1 MGTIATRWTSLC
13 CGEIVILILVIES
26 LFDYSGPMIETSTDQ
41 PAAPALQAAVDSLD
55 VAVEH
60 LIKLVDDGALGDLG
74 AFGLVDTL
82 QSLEK
87 VRNKLPVVDR
97 AIIQY
102 GTEQGVPAVLSER
115 TMTRVLTNGIK
126 ISIGEAS
133 RRVRAAEHLADR
145 TSMTGEPLTPIRP
158 HLATA
163 QRDGLVTPE
172 QVTLIDTALRKVKHC
187 DPAAVEAGEL
197 LLVQQATQLGYQ
209 DLDRVAAKLIEAIDP
224 DGILPA
230 DEAEHRL
237 RRFFHLTHRKDG
249 SWAGDFRLTP
259 DVGQKL
265 AALLGPLTKPQT
277 TRFDTESDP
286 DTNEPA
292 SKHVVAD
299 ERTQGQRQHDALAA
313 ILDAV
318 LRTDDLPAA
327 GGTPTTLLLTMSW
340 EDFLSEH
347 GIGTYTDGSP
357 VSARTARL
365 LADQA
370 DIAICFKNA
379 RGAVLD
385 LWRTRRIASPAQ
397 TLALIARDAGCSF
410 PGCNVAPQWCE
421 RHHVIAW
428 YDGGNTNL
436 QNLTLVCSYHHHQFA
451 QRGWQCKIN
460 TDGLPV
466 WIPPKWIDRH
476 QRPIL
481 NARITITN
489 WDPQDPLNFDQ
500 PPVGDPPGEVS
511 PPD

>member
-1 MGTIATRWTSLC
+1 ML
-13 CGEIVILILVIES
+13 ES
-26 LFDYSGPMIETSTDQ
+26 STDQ

-60 LIKLVDDGALGDLG
+60 LIKLVDDGALADLG

-82 QSLEK
+82 QSLER

-97 AIIQY
+97 AMIQH
-102 GTEQGVPAVLSER
+102 GTDQGVPAVLSER
-115 TMTRVLTNGIK
+115 TMTKVLMQSLHL
-126 ISIGEAS
+126 SIGNAS

-145 TSMTGEPLTPIRP
+145 TTMTGEPLTPIRT
-158 HLATA
+158 HLSAA
-163 QRDGLVTPE
+163 QRDGLITPE

-187 DPAAVEAGEL
+187 DPAAVEAGER
-197 LLVQQATQLGYQ
+197 LLVQHATQLGYQ

-237 RRFFHLTHRKDG
+237 RRFFHLKHRTDG
-249 SWAGDFRLTP
+249 SWTGDFRLTP
-259 DVGQKL
+259 DTGQKL

-277 TRFDTESDP
+277 TRFQTEGDENTP
-286 DTNEPA
+286 GT
-292 SKHVVAD
+292 KHVIAD

-313 ILDAV
+313 VLDAA
-318 LRTDDLPAA
+318 LRTPDLPAA

-340 EDFLSEH
+340 EDFCSEH
-347 GIGTYTDGSP
+347 GIGHYADGSP
-357 VSARTARL
+357 VSARTARQ

-379 RGAVLD
+379 HGAVLD
-385 LWRTRRIASPAQ
+385 LWRTRRIATTAQ

-410 PGCNVAPQWCE
+410 PGCTTAPQWCE

-428 YDGGNTNL
+428 YDGGDTNIA
-436 QNLTLVCSYHHHQFA
+436 NLTLVCSYHHHQFA
-451 QRGWQCKIN
+451 QRGWQCRIN

-466 WIPPKWIDRH
+466 WIPPTWIDRH

-481 NARITITN
+481 NARITINN
-489 WDPQDPLNFDQ
+489 WDPQDPLDFDQ
-500 PPVGDPPGEVS
+500 PLVGDPPDPVQ

>member
-1 MGTIATRWTSLC
+1 
-13 CGEIVILILVIES
+13 
-26 LFDYSGPMIETSTDQ
+26 MIETTTDQ

-82 QSLEK
+82 QSLER

-97 AIIQY
+97 AMIQY
-102 GTEQGVPAVLSER
+102 GTEQGVPAVLTER
-115 TMTRVLTNGIK
+115 TMTRVLTQSLHL
-126 ISIGEAS
+126 SIGSAS
-133 RRVRAAEHLADR
+133 RRVKAAEHLAHR
-145 TSMTGEPLTPIRP
+145 TSMTGEPLDPIRP
-158 HLATA
+158 HLAAA

-209 DLDRVAAKLIEAIDP
+209 DLDRVAAKLVEAIDP

-237 RRFFHLTHRKDG
+237 RRFFHLKHRTDG

-265 AALLGPLTKPQT
+265 AALLGPLTTPQT
-277 TRFDTESDP
+277 TRFQTEGDGTDADASQP
-286 DTNEPA
+286 DR
-292 SKHVVAD
+292 KHTIAD
-299 ERTQGQRQHDALAA
+299 ERTQGQRHHDALAA
-313 ILDAV
+313 VLDAA
-318 LRTDDLPAA
+318 LRTEDLPAA

-347 GIGTYTDGSP
+347 GIGTYADGTP
-357 VSARTARL
+357 VSARTARH

-370 DIAICFKNA
+370 DIAICIKNA
-379 RGAVLD
+379 KGAVLD
-385 LWRTRRIASPAQ
+385 LWRTRRIATTAQ

-410 PGCNVAPQWCE
+410 PGCNIAPQFCE

-428 YDGGNTNL
+428 YDGGDTNL
-436 QNLTLVCSYHHHQFA
+436 ANLTLVCSYHHHQFA
-451 QRGWQCKIN
+451 QRGWQCRIN
-460 TDGLPV
+460 DDGLPV
-466 WIPPKWIDRH
+466 WIPPKWIDQQ

-481 NARITITN
+481 NARITINN
-489 WDPQDPLNFDQ
+489 WDPQDPLDVNQ
-500 PPVGDPPGEVS
+500 PTVGN
-511 PPD
+511 PPDPLTPPD

>member
-1 MGTIATRWTSLC
+1 MPG
-13 CGEIVILILVIES
+13 LVFEA
-26 LFDYSGPMIETSTDQ
+26 LFDYLWLMTETRSDE
-41 PAAPALQAAVDSLD
+41 PAALALQAAVDSLD

-60 LIKLVDDGALGDLG
+60 LIKLVDDGALTDLG
-74 AFGLVDTL
+74 AFGLVDML
-82 QSLEK
+82 QSMER

-97 AIIQY
+97 AMIQY
-102 GTEQGVPAVLSER
+102 GVEQGVPAVLSER
-115 TMTRVLTNGIK
+115 TMTQVLTNGIR
-126 ISIGEAS
+126 ISIGAAS
-133 RRVRAAEHLADR
+133 RRVRAAEHLANR
-145 TSMTGEPLTPIRP
+145 TSMTGEPLEPIRP
-158 HLATA
+158 HLAAA

-187 DPAAVEAGEL
+187 DPAAVEAGEV
-197 LLVQQATQLGYQ
+197 LLVQHATQLGYQ
-209 DLDRVAAKLIEAIDP
+209 DLDRVAAKLVEAIDP

-237 RRFFHLTHRKDG
+237 RRFFHLKHRTDG

-277 TRFDTESDP
+277 TRFETESDDDVP
-286 DTNEPA
+286 GA
-292 SKHVVAD
+292 KHVVAD

-313 ILDAV
+313 VLDAT
-318 LRTDDLPAA
+318 LRTPDLPAA

-340 EDFLSEH
+340 EDFCSEH
-347 GIGTYTDGSP
+347 GIGTYADGTP
-357 VSARTARL
+357 ISARTARH

-379 RGAVLD
+379 KGAVLD
-385 LWRTRRIASPAQ
+385 LWRTRRIATPAQ

-410 PGCNVAPQWCE
+410 PGCQVAPQWCE

-428 YDGGNTNL
+428 WHGGDTNMG
-436 QNLTLVCSYHHHQFA
+436 NLTLVCSYHHHQFA
-451 QRGWQCKIN
+451 QRGWQCRIN

-466 WIPPKWIDRH
+466 WIPPTWIDRR

-481 NARITITN
+481 NARITINN
-489 WDPQDPLNFDQ
+489 WDPQDPLDFNQ
-500 PPVGDPPGEVS
+500 AVVGDPPDLLT
-511 PPD
+511 PPG